1 LNLTRRIQPLKH
13 PGAAAAERRT
23 SVVTRSI
30 ASRVTLPAGA
40 KLLDAMAD
48 ALEALGATSGQVELL
63 DGSLSRV
70 SYCFPALCE
79 DGSTAVTYSSAHEAI
94 VPARLIAG
102 SATVG
107 YRDGKRLAH
116 CHATWFDANGDV
128 RGGHLWWE
136 TLIGPGPVQA
146 IVHALDEAE
155 LICDTDPECRLP
167 VFTPHPCP
175 SRKLDRTTSVRAVMS
190 RLAPGVEVAAAVREI
205 MREQGFQQA
214 SIAGSVGSLVGAVF
228 HRRDNTVAVVDG
240 PATEVTFTG
249 EFDLRDPS
257 APGSWFSGMA
267 IDRFGAVH
275 AGELVEEET
284 IVACAM
290 ELLVEEVIR

>member
-1 LNLTRRIQPLKH
+1 MTLTRRILPLKH
-13 PGAAAAERRT
+13 PGVVAAERRT
-23 SVVTRSI
+23 SVVTRSV
-30 ASRVTLPAGA
+30 ARRVTLPAGA
-40 KLLDAMAD
+40 KLLDAMVE

-79 DGSTAVTYSSAHEAI
+79 DGSTAVTYSATHEAT
-94 VPARLIAG
+94 VPARVIAG

-136 TLIGPGPVQA
+136 TVIGPAPVQA

-155 LICDTDPECRLP
+155 LICDIDAESRLP

-175 SRKLDRTTSVRAVMS
+175 SRKLEKENSVRAVIS
-190 RLAPGVEVAAAVREI
+190 RLAPGVEVATAVREI

-228 HRRDNTVAVVDG
+228 HRRDTVAVVDG

-249 EFDLRDPS
+249 EFDLRDPN
-257 APGSWFSGMA
+257 APTSWFSGMA
-267 IDRFGAVH
+267 IDRFGVVH

-290 ELLVEEVIR
+290 ELLVEEVTQ